1 MTIMQVYFPSIPA
14 IRFIDDLPIYSY
26 YSYEQPTI
34 AKNYCL
40 VGMLDIYEGLSCE
53 AQR

>member
-1 MTIMQVYFPSIPA
+1 MQVYFSSIPA
-14 IRFIDDLPIYSY
+14 IRFIDGLPTYYY

-34 AKNYCL
+34 AKKYCL
-40 VGMLDIYEGLSCE
+40 VGMLDIYDGLSCE

>member
-1 MTIMQVYFPSIPA
+1 VWEGHVQRTSPIP
-14 IRFIDDLPIYSY
+14 IIDGLPTYSY
-26 YSYEQPTI
+26 YSYEQSTI

>member
-1 MTIMQVYFPSIPA
+1 MHVYFSSIPA
-14 IRFIDDLPIYSY
+14 IRFIDGLPTYYYY

>member
-1 MTIMQVYFPSIPA
+1 MHVYFSSIPA
-14 IRFIDDLPIYSY
+14 IRFLDGLPTYYY